1 MANSLTVIRILVV
14 DDYEPFMRFVRAT
27 LQERSELQVIAEI
40 ADGLQAVQKAA
51 ALKPDLILLDIGLP
65 TLSGIEAARQI
76 RNVSPK
82 SKIIF
87 LTLESSTDVVQEALS
102 FGARGYVLKTR
113 AAMDLLA
120 AVEAVI
126 EGGHFVSG
134 GLSDVNFTDSSS
146 RPQAHY

>member
-1 MANSLTVIRILVV
+1 MANSLVVIRILVV

-27 LQERSELQVIAEI
+27 LQERPELQVIAEA

-65 TLSGIEAARQI
+65 TLNGIEAARQI

-87 LTLESSTDVVQEALS
+87 LTQESSTDIVQEALS
-102 FGARGYVLKTR
+102 FGARGYVVKTR

-120 AVEAVI
+120 AVEAVL

-134 GLSDVNFTDSSS
+134 GLCGLDFINTSA
-146 RPQAHY
+146 RPQREY